1 MGAQEA
7 RAMIEDPHEVIR
19 RLNESIQQ
27 QIRDNAALLQIV
39 AKQRRQIA
47 YRNSKI
53 SKLKAQRNA
62 MAQHVRSA
70 YATATA
76 YVAAELPKHLEPIL
90 VELRRLQDAELLREI
105 GDVDPKDTN

>member
-7 RAMIEDPHEVIR
+7 RAMIQDLHDVIK
-19 RLNESIQQ
+19 RLNESIQKQ
-27 QIRDNAALLQIV
+27 TRDNAALLQIV

-47 YRNSKI
+47 YRDSKI
-53 SKLKAQRNA
+53 SKLKEQQNA
-62 MAQHVRSA
+62 MAEHVRSA

-76 YVAAELPKHLEPIL
+76 YVAAELPKQLEPIL

-105 GDVDPKDTN
+105 GDVDPKDAN